1 MKKGGIHIEKV
12 IVIAG
17 LTASG
22 KSSLGINL
30 AKRLN
35 GEIISA
41 DSVAV
46 YRNLDIGSAKP
57 SLKEQD
63 GVVHHM
69 IDILDIDEAFNVA
82 LFQEK
87 ARALISDIHSRGKM
101 PIVVGGT
108 GLYINALLYD
118 YRFEEETE
126 PIEELE
132 GSNEELY
139 QQLLMQDPE
148 TAKSI
153 HPNNRKR
160 VVRALQR
167 VEEPEVQFDRN
178 QALYDGLVFFLQ
190 GDREKMYDRI
200 NRRVDI
206 MVKNGLL
213 DEVSKL
219 YQEDPQFFEYQS
231 TQSIGYREF
240 KPYFTDEMTLN
251 EVIELIKR
259 NTRRFAK
266 RQITWFKHQTKCIH
280 MDIFSEDFNHKV
292 DEAIQNWIK
301 K

>member
-1 MKKGGIHIEKV
+1 M
-12 IVIAG
+12 IAG

-22 KSSLGINL
+22 KSSLGIDL

-87 ARALISDIHSRGKM
+87 ARALVSDIHSRGKM

-126 PIEELE
+126 LIEDLE

-139 QQLLMQDPE
+139 QQLVMQDPVL
-148 TAKSI
+148 AKSI

-213 DEVSKL
+213 DEVSHL

-240 KPYFTDEMTLN
+240 KPFFTDEITLD
-251 EVIELIKR
+251 EVTELIKR

-266 RQITWFKHQTKCIH
+266 RQITWFKHQTTCIH